1 MFAGKLTNADRR
13 TKLVTAV
20 AAAVALLSSIMA
32 SDANAGGYRFADGRV
47 GNVVLICQ
55 TNLAGGGYNTALAV
69 DAYASA
75 GGIQF
80 STAAIVNGVNGA
92 PSPWKYLQTGTTP
105 NSTVGIGGPA
115 GYIMGL
121 WVKYKATVFGRTV
134 ETDWMRGDT
143 YTQVGLNTG
152 WSPAQ
157 YAGQTCR
164 V

>member
-92 PSPWKYLQTGTTP
+92 PTP
-105 NSTVGIGGPA
+105 LEVPANRSDSELDRGCGRPGRVHHGAVG
-115 GYIMGL
+115 
-121 WVKYKATVFGRTV
+121 
-134 ETDWMRGDT
+134 
-143 YTQVGLNTG
+143 
-152 WSPAQ
+152 
-157 YAGQTCR
+157 
-164 V
+164 